1 MWCIYMLKLGA
12 AVKINNQP
20 GIELEKETNEQ
31 VAE

>member
-1 MWCIYMLKLGA
+1 MWCIYMMKLDA

-20 GIELEKETNEQ
+20 GIELKKEANEQ